1 MTGIQY
7 SAISPTLNMT
17 LMNIILTGAGGFVG
31 QLLTQKI
38 IAKGFSHLTLIDLN
52 FATRPYEDSINVTYL
67 QGQLSDKILRQ
78 QAFANG
84 CDVLYHLA
92 AVPGGAAEA
101 NPALS
106 KEVNLETT
114 MTLFEEAASL
124 GTCPRVVYT
133 SSIAVLGAPMP
144 ELVDDL
150 SPIVPAMT
158 YGTHKAMIEL
168 FLADM
173 TRRHLLDS
181 VAVRLPGILARPN
194 VANGLKSAFMSNI
207 FHAAKAGEGFVCPV
221 SEQATMWLMSVEQC
235 TDNLLHA
242 STLDSQTMPTNR
254 VVTFPALRDTMANLA
269 KAVYAACGQ
278 DDSKVSYEP
287 DAVLEANFGDQPP
300 LQTPAAEK
308 AGFKHDGD
316 LTTLVANA
324 FTTIA

>member
-1 MTGIQY
+1 
-7 SAISPTLNMT
+7 
-17 LMNIILTGAGGFVG
+17 MNIILTGAGGFVG
-31 QLLTQKI
+31 QLLTKKI
-38 IAKGFSHLTLIDLN
+38 IAQGFSNLTLIDLN
-52 FATRPYEDSINVTYL
+52 FVERPFDNTTGVHYL
-67 QGQLSDKILRQ
+67 QGELSDKSLREK
-78 QAFANG
+78 AFANG

-101 NPALS
+101 NPELS
-106 KEVNLETT
+106 KAVNLETT
-114 MTLFEEAASL
+114 MTLFEEAAAL
-124 GTCPRVVYT
+124 GNCPRVVYT

-144 ELVDDL
+144 DIVDDL

-173 TRRHLLDS
+173 TRRKLIDS

-207 FHAAKAGEGFVCPV
+207 FHAAKNGEGFVCPV
-221 SEQATMWLMSVEQC
+221 SEKATMWLMSVEQC

-242 STLDSQTMPTNR
+242 STLDSDTMPTNR

-278 DDSKVSYEP
+278 DDSKVSYAP
-287 DAVLEANFGDQPP
+287 DIVLEANFGAQPP
-300 LQTPAAEK
+300 LETPAAEK
-308 AGFKHDGD
+308 AGFKHDGN
-316 LTTLVANA
+316 LTQLVANA
-324 FTTIA
+324 FATIS